1 MRTNCIYLIARSLS
15 MFLFVLHLLWIEWKR
30 LIQGQDVYSLPERIW
45 MWVARQVSSDFDK
58 RWKALRQNRLMSIT
72 NMILLSIL
80 TPLGI
85 FVLWQAIWV
94 CIIAPWSS
102 KYSGISMTWNTQTI
116 DIPKFIDLHRGML
129 TNMNTPTCRLLATC
143 IRRSAWFVF
152 YCLVYLD

>member
-45 MWVARQVSSDFDK
+45 MWIARQMNSDFDK
-58 RWKALRQNRLMSIT
+58 RWKALRQNRLMSIA

-94 CIIAPWSS
+94 CIIAP
-102 KYSGISMTWNTQTI
+102 
-116 DIPKFIDLHRGML
+116 
-129 TNMNTPTCRLLATC
+129 
-143 IRRSAWFVF
+143 
-152 YCLVYLD
+152 